1 MARRSPIKHGFITS
15 SIQNYYMPE
24 NRVEWI
30 DRVIQHAESIHILG
44 AGLNTER
51 PANRAVHDLDK
62 RGWRLVPIHP
72 RDAGDSICGRVIRSE
87 IETGIIPDIVVL
99 FLAPARAKAAILGMV
114 MKYQAEDMPLI
125 WLQRGAEDSDLIEML
140 EDNNLRHVR
149 DDCIVEYITR
159 NEMQRDPP
167 IKELPW
173 FRQISDEDGS
183 GCSVWQSYDPLAEGA
198 EFATELEWAGD
209 LKDLKDS
216 EHTIA
221 RYIRSLAKPD
231 ETLLQTAIRL
241 S

>member
-1 MARRSPIKHGFITS
+1 
-15 SIQNYYMPE
+15 
-24 NRVEWI
+24 
-30 DRVIQHAESIHILG
+30 
-44 AGLNTER
+44 
-51 PANRAVHDLDK
+51 
-62 RGWRLVPIHP
+62 
-72 RDAGDSICGRVIRSE
+72 
-87 IETGIIPDIVVL
+87 
-99 FLAPARAKAAILGMV
+99 
-114 MKYQAEDMPLI
+114 
-125 WLQRGAEDSDLIEML
+125 
-140 EDNNLRHVR
+140 
-149 DDCIVEYITR
+149 
-159 NEMQRDPP
+159 MQRNPP

-183 GCSVWQSYDPLAEGA
+183 GCSVWQSYDSLAEGA